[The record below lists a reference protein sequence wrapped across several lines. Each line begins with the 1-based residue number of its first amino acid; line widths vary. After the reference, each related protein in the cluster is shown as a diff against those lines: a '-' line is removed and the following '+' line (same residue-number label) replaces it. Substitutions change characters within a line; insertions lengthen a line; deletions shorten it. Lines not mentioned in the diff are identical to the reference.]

1 MKFRV
6 KGLDKYVKQ
15 LENLS
20 NPYNAEVCAENA
32 LIKGSDIVAEF
43 TQKELQN
50 IPTDDRSGKV
60 EHRNGLRTI
69 EKKFL
74 ISEFGVT
81 PTDKKNDYMDR
92 KTGVDKGRLDYPN
105 SDSYVYAVVLARS
118 LERGTSFLP
127 KNPVFSRASR
137 KARKPCLDAM
147 EQSLTEDIER
157 VMRNNQ
163 LKLQRSKFNG

>member
-20 NPYNAEVCAENA
+20 DPYNAEICAENA

-43 TQKELQN
+43 TQKELQK
-50 IPTDDRSGKV
+50 IPTDDRPGRV

-81 PTDKKNDYMDR
+81 PTDKKIDYMDR
-92 KTGVDKGRLDYPN
+92 KTGVGTGTLTYNGRGDWV
-105 SDSYVYAVVLARS
+105 SAVVLARS
-118 LERGTSFLP
+118 LERGTSFLSS
-127 KNPVFSRASR
+127 NPVFSRASR

-163 LKLQRSKFNG
+163 LRLQRSKFNG